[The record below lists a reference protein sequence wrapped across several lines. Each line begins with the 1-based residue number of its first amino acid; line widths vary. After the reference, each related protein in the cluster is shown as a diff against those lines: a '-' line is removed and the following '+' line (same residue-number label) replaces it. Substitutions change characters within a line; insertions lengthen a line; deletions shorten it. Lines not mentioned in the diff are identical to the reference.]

1 MQLNK
6 KLCAGFDGVE
16 HEAYI
21 YKNINGKKYCKSCTF
36 KLQPPK
42 AIKKM
47 SEKGRF
53 KMSIKKELLEE
64 DKKFYTDVW
73 IKRFFMQEHPNV
85 PNTYRRTV
93 KPHCDVCLTQ
103 LPDEPNLMYFHHILE
118 KRNYPALRHVYKNIA
133 ILCPEC
139 HNMYETYPDAVPV
152 LVERKKE
159 LLKDELI
166 LKIINQTKSF

>member
-1 MQLNK
+1 MEAKK

-21 YKNINGKKYCKSCTF
+21 YKNISGKKYCKSCTM

-47 SEKGRF
+47 SEKGKF
-53 KMSIKKELLEE
+53 KMILKKELLEE
-64 DKKFYTDVW
+64 DKKFYTEIW
-73 IKRFFMQEHPNV
+73 TKRYFIESADNPG
-85 PNTYRRTV
+85 TYKRLV
-93 KPHCDVCLTQ
+93 KPHCDVCANL

-118 KRNYPALRHVYKNIA
+118 KRNFPELRHVPENIA

-139 HNMYETYPDAVPV
+139 HNMYETYPDSVPI
-152 LVERKKE
+152 LVARRKE
-159 LLKDELI
+159 LLEKELI
-166 LKIINQTKSF
+166 KKIINQTKSF

>member
-1 MQLNK
+1 MLQTK

-47 SEKGRF
+47 SEKGKF
-53 KMSIKKELLEE
+53 KMTLKKELLEE
-64 DKKFYTDVW
+64 DKKFYTSVW
-73 IKRFFMQEHPNV
+73 IRRFFVENADV
-85 PNTYRRTV
+85 PGTYTRVV
-93 KPHCDVCLTQ
+93 KPHCDICTTL
-103 LPDEPNLMYFHHILE
+103 LPDEPNLMFFHHILE
-118 KRNYPALRHVYKNIA
+118 KRNYPKLRHVYENIT

-139 HNMYETYPDAVPV
+139 HNMYETFPDKIPA
-152 LVERKKE
+152 LKNIRANLLEKE
-159 LLKDELI
+159 LIKNI
-166 LKIINQTKSF
+166 LNQTKSF